1 MARAKKTTTAKAKA
15 PAKPAAAKPK
25 AVAKVP
31 DGAAQL
37 VDALNA
43 DYAAVCKRVHELGV
57 ADPDGR
63 KDPNEIQAHQN
74 SLDDLK
80 NGKYEYGRVFKTA
93 KAGQKHTKLQ
103 YEDGQG
109 VTVVGFI
116 DNKTGELLKAADEKT
131 PGNPAGYNLN
141 DSNSLKACLGQ
152 ADWGANFI
160 HTPQS

>member
-63 KDPNEIQAHQN
+63 KDPNEIQTHQN
-74 SLDDLK
+74 SLDDLN
-80 NGKYEYGRVFKTA
+80 NG
-93 KAGQKHTKLQ
+93 Q
-103 YEDGQG
+103 Y
-109 VTVVGFI
+109 
-116 DNKTGELLKAADEKT
+116 
-131 PGNPAGYNLN
+131 
-141 DSNSLKACLGQ
+141 
-152 ADWGANFI
+152 
-160 HTPQS
+160 